1 MRAGAQT
8 RPAAETPF
16 AASRQV
22 SPEHPQ
28 LPPTPLLTTAA
39 TPLPA
44 VEFLRACG
52 EVFARFGEETQD
64 SGNISYGV
72 DVDGRRFFVKT
83 PGDLGLSTAWADH
96 RARGDLLRNAAVLAR
111 SLTHRALPTLHHV
124 VEAPDGPLLVYD
136 WVEGLLLR
144 VEAEER
150 TRPGSSFY
158 RFVHLPQETILRALD
173 EIYEVHRRLAERGWI
188 ACDFY
193 DGCVIYDF
201 DREAVHIV
209 DLDNY
214 QRGPFV
220 NEMGRMFGSTRFM
233 APEEFTRG
241 ARIDEGTTVFTM
253 GRAAAVFF
261 EPTGVP
267 GELREV
273 VERACREEPAERY
286 PTMAAFHEAWMR
298 ARDGAGTRQGR

>member
-1 MRAGAQT
+1 MRASA
-8 RPAAETPF
+8 RAPSAAEAPF
-16 AASRQV
+16 AASRRV

-28 LPPTPLLTTAA
+28 LPSTRLLTERE

-44 VEFLRACG
+44 TEFLRACG
-52 EVFARFGEETQD
+52 EIFARFGEETQD

-83 PGDLGLSTAWADH
+83 PGEVGFSTAWADH

-111 SLTHRALPTLHHV
+111 SLTHRALPTLHRV

-150 TRPGSSFY
+150 TRPGSSFH
-158 RFVHLPQETILRALD
+158 RFVHLPGGTILRVLD
-173 EIYEVHRRLAERGWI
+173 EIYDVHRRLAARGWI

-201 DREAVHIV
+201 DRGVPHIV

-233 APEEFTRG
+233 APEEFSRG
-241 ARIDEGTTVFTM
+241 ARIDERTTVFTM

-261 EPTGVP
+261 EPTGIP
-267 GELREV
+267 GEVREV
-273 VERACREEPAERY
+273 VERACREQPAERY
-286 PTMAAFHEAWMR
+286 PTMAAFHEAWVR
-298 ARDGAGTRQGR
+298 ARDGAGAR

>member
-1 MRAGAQT
+1 M
-8 RPAAETPF
+8 
-16 AASRQV
+16 
-22 SPEHPQ
+22 
-28 LPPTPLLTTAA
+28 
-39 TPLPA
+39 
-44 VEFLRACG
+44 
-52 EVFARFGEETQD
+52 
-64 SGNISYGV
+64 
-72 DVDGRRFFVKT
+72 
-83 PGDLGLSTAWADH
+83 
-96 RARGDLLRNAAVLAR
+96 AR
-111 SLTHRALPTLHHV
+111 SLTHRALPALHHV

-158 RFVHLPQETILRALD
+158 RFVHLPREAILRVLD
-173 EIYEVHRRLAERGWI
+173 EIYDVHRLLAERGWI

-201 DREAVHIV
+201 DRGVPHIV
-209 DLDNY
+209 DLDHY
-214 QRGPFV
+214 QPGPFV

-241 ARIDEGTTVFTM
+241 ARIDERTTVFTM

-261 EPTGVP
+261 EPTGIPDGV
-267 GELREV
+267 RDV

-286 PTMAAFHEAWMR
+286 PAMAAFHDAWVR
-298 ARDGAGTRQGR
+298 ARDSAGAR

>member
-1 MRAGAQT
+1 MSTG
-8 RPAAETPF
+8 RPPG
-16 AASRQV
+16 
-22 SPEHPQ
+22 
-28 LPPTPLLTTAA
+28 LPPTPLLTTAETA
-39 TPLPA
+39 LPA
-44 VEFLRACG
+44 IEFLGACG
-52 EVFARFGEETQD
+52 EVFARFDLETQD

-72 DVDGRRFFVKT
+72 ESAGRRFFVKT
-83 PGDLGLSTAWADH
+83 PGDLGFSTDWADH
-96 RARGDLLRNAAVLAR
+96 GGRADLLRNAVAVAR
-111 SLTHRALPTLHHV
+111 SLTHRALPALHHV

-144 VEAEER
+144 VPAEER

-158 RFVHLPQETILRALD
+158 RFVHLPRETILRALD
-173 EIYEVHRRLAERGWI
+173 VIYDVHHRLAERGWI

-201 DREAVHIV
+201 DRGVAHLV
-209 DLDNY
+209 DLDHY

-241 ARIDEGTTVFTM
+241 ARIDERTTVFTM
-253 GRAAAVFF
+253 GRAAAVLLDRAGI
-261 EPTGVP
+261 PDGV
-267 GELREV
+267 REV

-286 PTMAAFHEAWMR
+286 PTMAAFREAWMR

>member
-1 MRAGAQT
+1 MSDGPPPR
-8 RPAAETPF
+8 
-16 AASRQV
+16 
-22 SPEHPQ
+22 

-39 TPLPA
+39 TDLAA

-52 EVFARFGEETQD
+52 EVFARFDLETQD

-72 DVDGRRFFVKT
+72 EAAGRRFFVKT
-83 PGDLGLSTAWADH
+83 PGDLGFSTDWADH
-96 RARGDLLRNAAVLAR
+96 GGRADLLRNAVAVAR
-111 SLTHRALPTLHHV
+111 SLTHRALPALHHI

-144 VEAEER
+144 VPAEER
-150 TRPGSSFY
+150 TRPGSSFQ
-158 RFVHLPQETILRALD
+158 RFLRLPREKILGVLD
-173 EIYEVHRRLAERGWI
+173 VIYDVHRLLAERGWI

-201 DREAVHIV
+201 ESRAVHLV

-214 QRGPFV
+214 HPGAFV

-241 ARIDEGTTVFTM
+241 ARIDERTTVFTM
-253 GRAAAVFF
+253 GRAAAVLLDRAGI
-261 EPTGVP
+261 PDGV
-267 GELREV
+267 GEV
-273 VERACREEPAERY
+273 VERACREEPEERF
-286 PTMAAFHEAWMR
+286 PTVAAFHEAWMR
-298 ARDGAGTRQGR
+298 ERRGHSP

>member
-1 MRAGAQT
+1 MSTG
-8 RPAAETPF
+8 PP
-16 AASRQV
+16 V
-22 SPEHPQ
+22 SPESPQ
-28 LPPTPLLTTAA
+28 VPSTPLLTTRE

-44 VEFLRACG
+44 VDFLRACG
-52 EVFARFGEETQD
+52 EVFARFDLETQD

-72 DVDGRRFFVKT
+72 EAAGRRFFVKT
-83 PGDLGLSTAWADH
+83 PGEVGFSTGWADH
-96 RARGDLLRNAAVLAR
+96 RGRADLLRNAVAVAR
-111 SLTHRALPTLHHV
+111 SLTHRALPALPRV
-124 VEAPDGPLLVYD
+124 IEAPDGPLLVYD

-144 VEAEER
+144 VPAEER
-150 TRPGSSFY
+150 ARPGSSFY
-158 RFVHLPQETILRALD
+158 RFQRLPREAILRVLD
-173 EIYEVHRRLAERGWI
+173 EIYDVHRLLAERGWI

-201 DREAVHIV
+201 DRGVPHIV
-209 DLDNY
+209 DLDHY
-214 QRGPFV
+214 QPGPFV
-220 NEMGRMFGSTRFM
+220 NEMGRLFGSTRFM

-241 ARIDEGTTVFTM
+241 ARIDERTTVFTM

-261 EPTGVP
+261 EPTGIPDGV
-267 GELREV
+267 REV

>member
-1 MRAGAQT
+1 MS
-8 RPAAETPF
+8 F
-16 AASRQV
+16 SR
-22 SPEHPQ
+22 
-28 LPPTPLLTTAA
+28 LPPTPLLTTAE

-44 VEFLRACG
+44 VEFLGACG
-52 EVFARFGEETQD
+52 EVFARFGEQTQD

-72 DVDGRRFFVKT
+72 EAAGRRFFVKT
-83 PGDLGLSTAWADH
+83 PGEVGVSTAWADH

-111 SLTHRALPTLHHV
+111 SLSHRALPVLHHI

-136 WVEGLLLR
+136 WAEGLLLR

-150 TRPGSSFY
+150 TRPGSSFH
-158 RFVHLPQETILRALD
+158 RFVHLPPEAILRALD
-173 EIYEVHRRLAERGWI
+173 EIYDVHRRLVARGWI

-193 DGCVIYDF
+193 DGSVIYDF
-201 DREAVHIV
+201 ERHAVHLV

-233 APEEFTRG
+233 APEEFARG
-241 ARIDEGTTVFTM
+241 ARIDEWTTVFTM

-261 EPTGVP
+261 EPTGIPAEV
-267 GELREV
+267 REV
-273 VERACREEPAERY
+273 VERACREEPEERY
-286 PTMAAFHEAWMR
+286 PTLAAFHEVWTR
-298 ARDGAGTRQGR
+298 ARDGGTRQGG

>member
-1 MRAGAQT
+1 MPGR
-8 RPAAETPF
+8 RRVAEALT
-16 AASRQV
+16 ASPHVNRHDPRV
-22 SPEHPQ
+22 PS
-28 LPPTPLLTTAA
+28 TPLLTTRE

-44 VEFLRACG
+44 ADFLRACG

-72 DVDGRRFFVKT
+72 EVAGRRFFVKT
-83 PGDLGLSTAWADH
+83 PGDLGFSTDWADH
-96 RARGDLLRNAAVLAR
+96 RGRAGLLRNAVAVAR
-111 SLTHRALPTLHHV
+111 SLTHRALPALHHI

-144 VEAEER
+144 VPAEER
-150 TRPGSSFY
+150 TRPGSSFQ
-158 RFVHLPQETILRALD
+158 RFLRLPRETILRVLD
-173 EIYEVHRRLAERGWI
+173 EIYDVHQRLAERGWI

-201 DREAVHIV
+201 DRGAVYIV

-214 QRGPFV
+214 HPGPFV

-241 ARIDEGTTVFTM
+241 ARIDERTTVFTM
-253 GRAAAVFF
+253 GRAAAVFLARHGDGD
-261 EPTGVP
+261 GVP
-267 GELREV
+267 GV
-273 VERACREEPAERY
+273 VERACREDPAERF
-286 PTMAAFHEAWMR
+286 PTMACFFEGWMS
-298 ARDGAGTRQGR
+298 ARDGARTR

>member
-1 MRAGAQT
+1 M
-8 RPAAETPF
+8 
-16 AASRQV
+16 

-28 LPPTPLLTTAA
+28 RPPTPLLTTAA
-39 TPLPA
+39 TALPA
-44 VEFLRACG
+44 TEFLRACG
-52 EVFARFGEETQD
+52 EIFARFGEETQD

-72 DVDGRRFFVKT
+72 DVGGRRFFVKS
-83 PGDLGLSTAWADH
+83 PGDLGVCTVWADH
-96 RARGDLLRNAAVLAR
+96 RVRGDLLRNAAVLAC
-111 SLTHRALPTLHHV
+111 SLTHRALPTLHRV

-144 VEAEER
+144 VEAAER
-150 TRPGSSFY
+150 NRPGSSFH
-158 RFVHLPQETILRALD
+158 RFVHLPREAILRALD
-173 EIYEVHRRLAERGWI
+173 EIYDVHRRLAARGWI

-193 DGCVIYDF
+193 DGSVIYDF
-201 DREAVHIV
+201 ERHTVHLV

-241 ARIDEGTTVFTM
+241 ARIDERTTVFNM

-261 EPTGVP
+261 EPTGIPAEV
-267 GELREV
+267 REV
-273 VERACREEPAERY
+273 VERACREDPAQRY
-286 PTMAAFHEAWMR
+286 PAMGDFSEAWTR
-298 ARDGAGTRQGR
+298 ARGVPPGR